1 MKIIL
6 GILFVAIITALY
18 VAIDFLAFRRR
29 ARREEN
35 GVPVHAGGLLSVSGG
50 KTYYTLPKGERRKLA
65 DYPFDLT
72 PGSADMQKFETIM
85 ARAYQENEKI
95 KAQAEKDAVT
105 NMHIVAREAVKHD

>member
-1 MKIIL
+1 MKLFLIIL
-6 GILFVAIITALY
+6 GLLLITALY
-18 VAIDFLAFRRR
+18 VALDFLAFRRR
-29 ARREEN
+29 AKREEN
-35 GVPVHAGGLLSVSGG
+35 GVRVHAGGLLSISGG

-85 ARAYQENEKI
+85 AKAYEENEKA

-105 NMHIVAREAVKHD
+105 NMHVVAREAVKRD